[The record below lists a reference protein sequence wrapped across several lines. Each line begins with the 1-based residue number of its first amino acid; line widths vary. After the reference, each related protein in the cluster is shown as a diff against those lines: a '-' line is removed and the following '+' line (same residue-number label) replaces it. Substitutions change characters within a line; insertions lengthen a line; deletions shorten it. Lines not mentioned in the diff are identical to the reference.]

1 MLAFLA
7 SFVLIAYVLIPGTL
21 YRTVFSFFIPPR
33 YFQRT
38 KADEIRFA
46 VLASVL
52 PFFFALLIMS
62 ATDHPRGVPDSFEQR
77 RLDNL
82 TVVAGAYSEQVFR
95 QDPSH
100 FWEAF
105 NRVMRRQTR
114 LLAWYYLGLA
124 VEAMLLGAASR
135 RLWRFL
141 GKAYLRWIAE
151 QFLVPQI
158 SEWYLLLTPATFPPK
173 PALNVQLDLLTS
185 DDHLYR
191 GLVVPGSYFLDK
203 EGMLT
208 GVMLKQARRFDR
220 RKYLQD
226 EMDPGSPKA
235 ERYWKEIPG
244 HNLFVPYKTILSLN
258 IRYEPKLSVD
268 ASTILNRI
276 LSEMGIDGSVTE
288 YEA

>member
-1 MLAFLA
+1 MLALLA
-7 SFVLIAYVLIPGTL
+7 SVALIAYILIPGTL

-38 KADEIRFA
+38 RADEIRFA

-52 PFFFALLIMS
+52 PFSLALFITS
-62 ATDHPRGVPDSFEQR
+62 ATYHSPGAANSLAQRG
-77 RLDNL
+77 LDDL
-82 TVVAGAYSEQVFR
+82 TVVAGAYSESLFH

-105 NRVMRRQTR
+105 NRVMHRQGR

-124 VEAMLLGAASR
+124 VEATLLGTASR
-135 RLWRFL
+135 RLWRFM
-141 GKAYLRWIAE
+141 GKPYLRWIAE

-158 SEWYLLLTPATFPPK
+158 SEWYLLLTPATFPPQ
-173 PALNVQLDLLTS
+173 PGLSVQLDLLTS

-226 EMDPGSPKA
+226 EMDPASPKA

-244 HNLFVPYKTILSLN
+244 HNLFLPYEKILSLN
-258 IRYEPKLSVD
+258 IRYEPKLSADV
-268 ASTILNRI
+268 SLTLNRI
-276 LSEMGIDGSVTE
+276 LSEMGINGRVAE